1 MGFVTEFKEF
11 ISKGNVLDLAV
22 GVIIGTA
29 FGRIVTSLTDDVLM
43 PILGLVTGG
52 IDFKNWF
59 FALDGQSYKTIEQAK
74 TAGAATVNYGLFLNA
89 IIYFFIIAFCVFLI
103 VKAANRI
110 KLRPL
115 AAPIIDP
122 GPTKEQVL
130 LAEIRDALRAPS
142 IKP

>member
-74 TAGAATVNYGLFLNA
+74 TAGAATVNYGLFLNV